1 MLYTVLLQT
10 SFVYLVLTVTV
21 VVEQIEMFT
30 VLQEF
35 NTVYPVLLPSTTED
49 FTMFEIKAERSGL
62 GWKVL

>member
-35 NTVYPVLLPSTTED
+35 NTVYPVLLPSITED
-49 FTMFEIKAERSGL
+49 FTMFEIKAEPSGL
-62 GWKVL
+62 VWAG